1 MKKIFG
7 KKKIVKDDAFHE
19 FDSKKLI
26 VKESHDTIT
35 YNNFLSEEIIEILTQ
50 RIKEELDLQDLS
62 LHDDTHI
69 KNLFHTLI
77 HKIANDE
84 KLFLSQ
90 KQEDFYADY
99 LIHDM
104 LGFGPL
110 ETLLKDDKI
119 TDIFVNG
126 PFDVLIEKEGQ
137 IQKTPLYFRDEKHLL
152 QIAQRI
158 ANRMG
163 RRVDASKPMVDARL
177 DDDSRV
183 NIILPPLSL
192 SGIVL
197 SIRKFR
203 KSGISL
209 DKMVEK
215 GSLSPKIQEFL
226 KLLIQSRL
234 NILISGGTGAGKTT
248 LMNALS
254 AYISPNE
261 RIITIED
268 TAELRLMQPHVIR
281 LEARPPNLESQGEIT
296 IRDLVRNALR
306 MRPDRIIIGEVRGPE
321 VIDMLQALNTGHQ
334 GSMSTIHAN
343 EPKEALARL
352 ENMAYLAGL
361 SSQSFVLKDLIKGAI
376 DIIVHLER
384 MQDGVRRV
392 TAISEILSTDDQH
405 ILIQDLFRLNI
416 QEGSYIQLCDRPA
429 FLVKAEKMKIEAEVN
444 CADEILNLLS
454 LTLPK

>member
-1 MKKIFG
+1 MKKNFG
-7 KKKIVKDDAFHE
+7 RKHIHKDIS
-19 FDSKKLI
+19 FDETHSKKLI
-26 VKESHDTIT
+26 VKESSDYSLLHTP
-35 YNNFLSEEIIEILTQ
+35 LSPNIIEILNQ
-50 RIKEELDLQDLS
+50 KIKEALDIQDLS
-62 LHDDTHI
+62 LYDDHYI
-69 KNLFHTLI
+69 KDLFHTLI
-77 HKIANDE
+77 HQIANNE

-90 KQEDFYADY
+90 KQENLYAEY

-110 ETLLKDDKI
+110 EPLLKDEKI

-126 PFDVLIEKEGQ
+126 PFDILIEKEGL
-137 IQKTPLYFRDEKHLL
+137 IQKTPLYFRDENHLL

-158 ANRMG
+158 AHRMG

-177 DDDSRV
+177 NDDSRV

-192 SGIVL
+192 SGIIL

-203 KSGISL
+203 KAGISL

-226 KLLIQSRL
+226 KSLIQSRL

-268 TAELRLMQPHVIR
+268 TAELKLMQPHVIR
-281 LEARPPNLESQGEIT
+281 LETRPPNLENQGEIT

-306 MRPDRIIIGEVRGPE
+306 MRPDRIIIGEVRGAE

-343 EPKEALARL
+343 EPKEAITRL

-376 DIIVHLER
+376 DIIIHLER
-384 MQDGVRRV
+384 MQDGVRRI
-392 TAISEILSTDDQH
+392 TTISEILSEDNQH
-405 ILIQDLFRLNI
+405 IHIQDLFKLNI
-416 QEGSYIQLCDRPA
+416 QDLHYTQLCNKPS
-429 FLVKAEKMKIEAEVN
+429 FLSKAEKMKTATEIN
-444 CADEILNLLS
+444 CADNILNLLNHAYE
-454 LTLPK
+454 